1 MIGEPGLDRPE
12 QLDAKDVIKHGR
24 WDCALNS
31 RICVVRSPC
40 IEKYSPRPKPLEKS
54 NVKSQKLNVSFPSVI
69 HILKP
74 GNMVTA

>member
-24 WDCALNS
+24 WDCALIS

-40 IEKYSPRPKPLEKS
+40 IVQSL
-54 NVKSQKLNVSFPSVI
+54 I
-69 HILKP
+69 W
-74 GNMVTA
+74 